1 MKISKFAALKILAKH
16 LVKKMGAK
24 EEQVDIHMITT
35 SLSLMLNAQT
45 AILKK
50 SGVLTDDDRVN
61 VEVLEEKA
69 IQLFTVVPMLN
80 FPIGTSTFTI
90 TKQDVFSL
98 INDLKKHSDIDEVI
112 YLSYN

>member
-1 MKISKFAALKILAKH
+1 MKISKFEALKLLAKH

-24 EEQVDIHMITT
+24 EDQVDINMIST

-45 AILKK
+45 PALIK
-50 SGVLTDDDRVN
+50 SGVLTEDDRIN

-69 IQLFTVVPMLN
+69 IQIFTMAPVLN

-98 INDLKKHSDIDEVI
+98 ITDLKKHSDIDEVI